1 MVPSQSVG
9 TFEYEAVLLVLP
21 VGEEG
26 EPGVDTSIIWI
37 EFTRSRSS
45 PADPG
50 TRRLVLKF
58 LRWSISP
65 QKLRLVFSK
74 LWGIRLFM
82 ELTPATRI
90 SPCSCPSSSAF
101 AACRSTSSCGRC
113 LSDRPKNVL
122 LYNFSFLN
130 LLTSNSPHNIL
141 SVGGTCRNINLV
153 IQMKN
158 RYRTYLGGFLPYWRR
173 PKGIHVPILLLME
186 NYSALKERRSS
197 GRFLWKRSLWW

>member
-58 LRWSISP
+58 LRWSILP

-74 LWGIRLFM
+74 LWGTRFFM
-82 ELTPATRI
+82 QLTPATRV

-101 AACRSTSSCGRC
+101 VACRSISSCGRC
-113 LSDRPKNVL
+113 LSDRPKMFFSII
-122 LYNFSFLN
+122 FSFKSSHIQLSPQYSQRGWN
-130 LLTSNSPHNIL
+130 VQEHNPGHPDEEQVPNVSWWVFAVLTP
-141 SVGGTCRNINLV
+141 T
-153 IQMKN
+153 
-158 RYRTYLGGFLPYWRR
+158 
-173 PKGIHVPILLLME
+173 
-186 NYSALKERRSS
+186 
-197 GRFLWKRSLWW
+197 